1 MTRGPMMA
9 APSLQPIM
17 LSLGNPLRDR
27 GFSLLAGKDRRTPK
41 PYSACPQDLEE
52 PADSMTLSFEFSL
65 LAIAVAALLLSV
77 HATYSARMAR
87 LAAMRTEVR
96 WELNNALVDASWLI
110 DKANTLTED
119 TMKAAY
125 ELRTADGSDF
135 RPDER
140 EAFAL
145 RDDARRPLAE
155 LQKISPEM
163 TRESRKQLETVRKE
177 VARIRRSIGDI
188 DTRIDVKRAVLDRL
202 LERPQTM
209 GEASDRKVVFKSA
222 NLEARPGKNRP

>member
-1 MTRGPMMA
+1 
-9 APSLQPIM
+9 
-17 LSLGNPLRDR
+17 
-27 GFSLLAGKDRRTPK
+27 
-41 PYSACPQDLEE
+41 
-52 PADSMTLSFEFSL
+52 
-65 LAIAVAALLLSV
+65 
-77 HATYSARMAR
+77 MAR

-96 WELNNALVDASWLI
+96 WELDNALVDASWLI

>member
-1 MTRGPMMA
+1 MMA
-9 APSLQPIM
+9 APSLQPIL

-27 GFSLLAGKDRRTPK
+27 GFSLLAGQDRRTPK
-41 PYSACPQDLEE
+41 PYSACPQNLEE

-65 LAIAVAALLLSV
+65 LAISVAALLLSV

-96 WELNNALVDASWLI
+96 WELDNALVDASWLI
-110 DKANTLTED
+110 DKANRLTED
-119 TMKAAY
+119 TVKVAY
-125 ELRTADGSDF
+125 ELRAAEGNDF

-145 RDDARRPLAE
+145 RDDAGRPLAE
-155 LQKISPEM
+155 LQQISPEM
-163 TRESRKQLETVRKE
+163 AGKSRKRLEAIRKE
-177 VARIRRSIGDI
+177 VARVRRSIEDI
-188 DTRIDVKRAVLDRL
+188 DTRIDVKSAVLDRL
-202 LERPQTM
+202 LGRSQTM
-209 GEASDRKVVFKSA
+209 GEASDRKVVFTSA